1 MQAEIVSIGTELLLG
16 EIVDSNAAYIAR
28 QLASIGLNL
37 FFKTTVGDN
46 AERIAYVLQQAMARS
61 DVIITTGGLG
71 PTVDDVTREG
81 VARATERELV
91 TDPEALQQI
100 EAIFARWGR
109 PLAENNRRQAL
120 IPAGALVVRNPVG
133 TAPAFIVEHAG
144 HIIISLPGVPREM
157 EYLMQNAV
165 LPFLRERL
173 QTGEVVIKSKVLRT
187 CAIGESSIDERI
199 GDLEKSTN
207 PTVGLAAHAGQTDIR
222 ITAKGHSHAEADRLI
237 ADMEARVRARVG
249 QYIYSVGKE
258 TLEEVVARLLAE
270 RGARVSLI
278 ESNTDGDVA
287 RRLASTPSGPS
298 LISASLIVPDDLATL
313 QAMGADLRQSD
324 DEAPFSAEET
334 AALAIAWRAHTGAPY
349 ALVALG
355 SVGES
360 EGFYSGRTGYTHI
373 AVAHAQGVAQRALSI
388 GGRSEVSRVWLGNHA
403 LDLLRRVLLG
413 LPLA

>member
-81 VARATERELV
+81 VARATGRELV

-109 PLAENNRRQAL
+109 PMAENNRRQAL
-120 IPAGALVVRNPVG
+120 MPAGALVVRNPVG

-173 QTGEVVIKSKVLRT
+173 QTGDVVIKSKVLRT
-187 CAIGESSIDERI
+187 CAIGESSIDEQI
-199 GDLEKSTN
+199 GDLETSAN

-222 ITAKGHSHAEADRLI
+222 ITAKAHSHAEADRLI

-249 QYIYSVGKE
+249 QYIYGVGKE

-278 ESNTDGDVA
+278 ENNTAGDIA
-287 RRLASTPSGPS
+287 RRLASTPAGPS
-298 LISASLIVPDDLATL
+298 LIAASLTIPDDLATL
-313 QAMGADLRQSD
+313 RELGVELPGCE
-324 DEAPFSAEET
+324 EALFSAEET
-334 AALAIAWRAHTGAPY
+334 AALAAAWRTHTGAPY
-349 ALVALG
+349 ALVVLG

-360 EGFYSGRTGYTHI
+360 EGFYSGRTGYTHV
-373 AVAHAQGVAQRALSI
+373 AVAHEQGVAQRALNI
-388 GGRSEVSRVWLGNHA
+388 GGRSDVSRIWLGNHA

-413 LPLA
+413 LPSA

>member
-81 VARATERELV
+81 VARATGRELV

-109 PLAENNRRQAL
+109 PMAENNRRQAL
-120 IPAGALVVRNPVG
+120 MPAGALVVRNPVG

-173 QTGEVVIKSKVLRT
+173 QTGDVVIKSKVLRT
-187 CAIGESSIDERI
+187 CAIGESSIDEQI
-199 GDLEKSTN
+199 GDLETSAN

-222 ITAKGHSHAEADRLI
+222 ITAKAHSHAEADRLI

-249 QYIYSVGKE
+249 QYIYGVGKE

-278 ESNTDGDVA
+278 ENNTAGDIA
-287 RRLASTPSGPS
+287 RRLASTPAGPS
-298 LISASLIVPDDLATL
+298 LIAASLIIPDDLAI
-313 QAMGADLRQSD
+313 LRELGVELPGCE
-324 DEAPFSAEET
+324 EALFSAEET
-334 AALAIAWRAHTGAPY
+334 AALAAAWRTHTGAPY
-349 ALVALG
+349 ALVVLG

-360 EGFYSGRTGYTHI
+360 EGFYSGRTGYTHV
-373 AVAHAQGVAQRALSI
+373 AVAHEQGVAQRALNI
-388 GGRSEVSRVWLGNHA
+388 GGRSDVSRIWLGNHA

-413 LPLA
+413 LPSA